1 MSDSGPNCSAA
12 EALNVYYLKKSVL
25 AYLNGQEKWK
35 FVMGVIRESGLGKD
49 EAHEALRPL
58 KGQGW
63 KFRSQALFNWL
74 EQH

>member
-1 MSDSGPNCSAA
+1 MRESGPTGSA
-12 EALNVYYLKKSVL
+12 EARNVHYLKKCVL
-25 AYLNGQEKWK
+25 TYLNGQENWK

-49 EAHEALRPL
+49 EAREALRLL